1 MTKLNKQEI
10 QARISKV
17 DSVWILKGKF
27 IHRDFIFK
35 DFIQAFSFMT
45 SVALIAEK
53 SDHHPNW
60 KNAYN
65 KVNIALSTHNADGL
79 TDKDFE
85 LAREIDQV
93 LKNYAQ
99 H

>member
-1 MTKLNKQEI
+1 MTKLNEQEI
-10 QARISKV
+10 QDRISKV
-17 DSVWILKGKF
+17 DSAWILKGKF
-27 IHRDFIFK
+27 INREFIFK

-65 KVNIALSTHNADGL
+65 KVNIALSTHNAGGL

-85 LAREIDQV
+85 LAREIDQINKQ
-93 LKNYAQ
+93 LLL
-99 H
+99 

>member
-1 MTKLNKQEI
+1 MTRLNKQEI

-17 DSVWILKGKF
+17 DAVWILKGKF
-27 IHRDFIFK
+27 IHRDFVFK

-85 LAREIDQV
+85 LAREIDQA

>member
-1 MTKLNKQEI
+1 MTKLNEQEI

-17 DSVWILKGKF
+17 DSAWILKGKF
-27 IHRDFIFK
+27 IHRAFIFK

>member
-17 DSVWILKGKF
+17 DSEWILKGKF

-65 KVNIALSTHNADGL
+65 KVNVALSTHNADGL

-93 LKNYAQ
+93 LKKYAQ

>member
-1 MTKLNKQEI
+1 MTRLNKQEI
-10 QARISKV
+10 QARISQV
-17 DSVWILKGKF
+17 DAVWILKGKF

-93 LKNYAQ
+93 FKNYAQ